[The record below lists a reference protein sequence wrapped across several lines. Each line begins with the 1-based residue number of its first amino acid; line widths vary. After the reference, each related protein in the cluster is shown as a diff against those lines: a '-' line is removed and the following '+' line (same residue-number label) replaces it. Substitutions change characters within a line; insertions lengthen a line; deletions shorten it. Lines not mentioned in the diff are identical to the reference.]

1 MAGKNSQCRRKYKM
15 AKQMMFDNNARAELK
30 DGLEQL
36 AAAVKVTLGPTGRN
50 VILHK
55 SWGSPK
61 VTKDGV
67 SVSKEIELPE
77 PFKNIG
83 AKMVNQV
90 ASKTS
95 DVVGDGTT
103 TSTIFAE
110 AIYNEG
116 LKYVTAGVN
125 SVAIQRGISKA
136 AAVVTEFIK
145 DESIGVKG
153 HEDIAKVATISA
165 NNNPDV
171 GEILA
176 DAIDKVGKEGV
187 IEIEEGKG
195 MESELT
201 VVEGMQFDKGY
212 ISPYFMTN
220 PNTLEAV
227 LEDCYILLHEKK
239 LSNVRELIP
248 LLEKVAQ
255 LGKPLL
261 IVAEDIEGE
270 ALTALVI
277 NRLQGVLKVC
287 AVKSPGFGDRRKAML
302 GDMAV
307 LTGATLISE
316 DLGMKLEKVELSQ
329 LGQAKKIIVGKE
341 TTTIIE
347 GAGKKK
353 DINARCDQI
362 RGLIEKT
369 TSDYDGEKLQER
381 LAKLVGG
388 VAVINAGAATET
400 EMKERKDL
408 LEDAL
413 HATRAATEEGVVAGG
428 GTIFLR
434 AVGEVSKARG
444 GVKGDEKI
452 GFDIVAKAL
461 QAPTRQIVDNSGE
474 HGDVVVAKLLEQ
486 LPTKKNIGYNANTGE
501 FVDMVKE
508 GIIDPAKVARTALE
522 TAASVAG
529 LMLTTDVVITD
540 LKDEEEELIPGSV
553 R

>member
-1 MAGKNSQCRRKYKM
+1 M
-15 AKQMMFDNNARAELK
+15 AKQMMFDNAARTELK
-30 DGLEQL
+30 EGLEKL

-50 VILHK
+50 VLLHK

-67 SVSKEIELPE
+67 SVSKEIDLPE
-77 PFKNIG
+77 PFKNMG
-83 AKMVNQV
+83 AKMVNQA

-103 TSTIFAE
+103 TSTVLTE
-110 AIYNEG
+110 AIYREG
-116 LKYVTAGVN
+116 LKYVTAGEN
-125 SVAIQRGISKA
+125 PVAIQRGILKA
-136 AAVVTEFIK
+136 AAIVAKFIK
-145 DESIGVKG
+145 DESIKVSG
-153 HEDIAKVATISA
+153 HDDIAKVATISA
-165 NNNPDV
+165 NNDKQV

-176 DAIDKVGKEGV
+176 EAIDKVGKEGV

-195 MESELT
+195 MENELT
-201 VVEGMQFDKGY
+201 VVEGMQIDKGY

-220 PNTLEAV
+220 PDTLEAI

-239 LSNVRELIP
+239 ISSVRELIP

-255 LGKPLL
+255 VGRPIL
-261 IVAEDIEGE
+261 IVAEDVEGE
-270 ALTALVI
+270 ALAALVI

-287 AVKSPGFGDRRKAML
+287 AVKAPGFGDRRKAML

-316 DLGMKLEKVELSQ
+316 DLGMKLEKVDLSH
-329 LGQAKKIIVGKE
+329 LGQAKKVAVGKE

-347 GAGKKK
+347 GAGSKK
-353 DINARCDQI
+353 DITGRCDQI
-362 RGLIEKT
+362 RSQIEKT
-369 TSDYDGEKLQER
+369 TSDYDREKLQER

-388 VAVINAGAATET
+388 VAVIKAGAATET

-434 AVGEVSKARG
+434 AIDEVNKGKAR
-444 GVKGDEKI
+444 VKGDEKT
-452 GFDIVAKAL
+452 GFDIVASAL
-461 QAPTRQIVDNSGE
+461 AAPTKQIVDNSGE
-474 HGDVVVAKLLEQ
+474 AGDVVAAKLLEQ
-486 LPTKKNIGYNANTGE
+486 LPTKKNFGYDANKGE

-529 LMLTTDVVITD
+529 LMLTTNVLITNYED
-540 LKDEEEELIPGSV
+540 KEEAPIPGSV